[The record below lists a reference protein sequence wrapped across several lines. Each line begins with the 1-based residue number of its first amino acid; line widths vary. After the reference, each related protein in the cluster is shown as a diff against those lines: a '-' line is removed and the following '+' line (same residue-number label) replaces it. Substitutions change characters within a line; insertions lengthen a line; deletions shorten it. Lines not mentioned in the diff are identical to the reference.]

1 MNEEFSGDEFL
12 LLGVSVF
19 VTFAGVATW
28 YAPVARVP
36 VLGRPRSHRPVL
48 FSVPLVCLG
57 LIWVAL
63 ARFAAAE
70 VRNSVDYLIL
80 FLVAGAAWLTIAGW
94 LFSLL
99 GVSFREDALEQ
110 DNPAAA
116 VVICG
121 AMVAVALTYAGA
133 NIGEGPTVWTTLYSA
148 LIATGWLLVLWL
160 TVELTTDISVAVTVD
175 RDMASGVRL
184 AGLLISL
191 GLICGRAVA
200 GDWESAPATWRDFAR
215 DAWPTILWVLAAVV
229 VEVVLRPGPQR
240 PFPSLVRCGVAP
252 ALLYLL
258 AAAGYAWRLGPWNTG
273 AK

>member
-19 VTFAGVATW
+19 VAFAGAATW
-28 YAPVARVP
+28 HAAAARVA
-36 VLGRPRSHRPVL
+36 VLGRPRIHRPVL

-57 LIWVAL
+57 LIWVVL

-70 VRNSVDYLIL
+70 VRNSVGYVIL

-99 GVSFREDALEQ
+99 GVSFREDALER

-116 VVICG
+116 VVVCG

-148 LIATGWLLVLWL
+148 LIATGWLFVLWL
-160 TVELTTDISVAVTVD
+160 TVELTTEISVAVTVD
-175 RDMASGVRL
+175 RDMASGARL

-191 GLICGRAVA
+191 GLISGRAVA
-200 GDWESAPATWRDFAR
+200 GDWESASATWRDFAR
-215 DAWPTILWVLAAVV
+215 DAWPTILWVLAAVI
-229 VEVVLRPGPQR
+229 VEMALRPRPQR
-240 PFPSLVRCGVAP
+240 PFPSIIQCGVAP
-252 ALLYLL
+252 ALLYLV